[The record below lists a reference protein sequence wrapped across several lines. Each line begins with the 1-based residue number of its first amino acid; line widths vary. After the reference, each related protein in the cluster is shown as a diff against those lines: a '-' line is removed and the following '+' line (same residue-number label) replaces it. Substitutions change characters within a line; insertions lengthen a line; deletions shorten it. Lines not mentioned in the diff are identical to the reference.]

1 MLMLHVYLMFHCFSK
16 VMIMEASSLDLIQS
30 YLPNTTRWI
39 ATSMYVVLLFSILR
53 LFYISMAIA
62 TAFPIFILL
71 FTTLKFIPNI
81 KRKIKRE
88 RIVTKFRSARYVY
101 ELTNVFEKKFYA
113 ALGFLFIGV
122 MLILST
128 KLLNNV
134 KVYR

>member
-1 MLMLHVYLMFHCFSK
+1 MLHVYLMFHCFLK
-16 VMIMEASSLDLIQS
+16 VMIVEASSLDLIQS
-30 YLPNTTRWI
+30 YLSNTTRWI
-39 ATSMYVVLLFSILR
+39 ATSMYVVLLFSVLR

-128 KLLNNV
+128 KFF
-134 KVYR
+134 